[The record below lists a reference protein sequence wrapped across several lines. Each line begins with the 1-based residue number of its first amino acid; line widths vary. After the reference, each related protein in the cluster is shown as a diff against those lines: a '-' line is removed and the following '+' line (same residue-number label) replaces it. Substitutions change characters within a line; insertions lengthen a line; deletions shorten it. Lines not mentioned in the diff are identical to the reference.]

1 MLKTDTIC
9 AKNIIS
15 TIKRTIIIQVL
26 FYVQLGEPVK
36 LTKRMIIRALSLLT
50 AVGGVLG
57 AKDIILMNE
66 NEELKLD
73 REYSYTRAVGDLSD
87 ELDTVSTTLEKQLYA
102 SGADIHRD
110 LSVKLCSD
118 TAEAKTA
125 LAQLP
130 NETTDLATVNKFLS
144 QVGDYSLSLS
154 KKLSAGGE
162 ISAKEY
168 KNIEEL
174 YNVSKEL
181 CEKMRLLRES
191 IESGETVFEADTDTR
206 VPVLSDGFEELD
218 EAMSGCP
225 KLIYDGPFSDNI
237 LERTPM
243 MTRDAEKVSR
253 QQALTKCRM
262 VLGIDSNDLSVIET
276 VSGRMPGWRFSD
288 SEGGI
293 CCEVTEKGG
302 YLSYFLRSRQPERVK
317 LSTDEAVQKAEDFL
331 TELGMDSLK
340 STYYET
346 YANVLT
352 VNFAYQDLDVLC
364 YTDLVKVSVA
374 LDNGEILGY
383 DAKGWL
389 VNHHKR
395 QYRRDII
402 SLSSASERVS
412 PKLKIES
419 SQKALIP
426 ADDLSEKL
434 CYEFRCKADN
444 GRTALVY
451 INAETGKEEQILL
464 LVESENGVLTI

>member
-1 MLKTDTIC
+1 M
-9 AKNIIS
+9 
-15 TIKRTIIIQVL
+15 
-26 FYVQLGEPVK
+26 K
-36 LTKRMIIRALSLLT
+36 LTKRMIIRAFSYLAA
-50 AVGGVLG
+50 AVGVLG
-57 AKDIILMNE
+57 AKDLILMNE
-66 NEELKLD
+66 NESLSLE
-73 REYSYTRAVGDLSD
+73 REYTYTRAVGDLSD
-87 ELDTVSTTLEKQLYA
+87 ELDTVSSTLEKQLYA
-102 SGADIHRD
+102 SGAEIHRD

-118 TAEAKTA
+118 TAEAKSA

-130 NETTDLATVNKFLS
+130 NDTADLGTVNKFLS

-154 KKLSAGGE
+154 KKLTSGGE
-162 ISAKEY
+162 ISDKEY
-168 KNIEEL
+168 KNIEQL
-174 YNVSKEL
+174 YSVSKEL

-191 IESGETVFEADTDTR
+191 VESGETVFVPDADIRT
-206 VPVLSDGFEELD
+206 PLLSDGYEELD

-243 MTRDAEKVSR
+243 MTRDAEKVTR
-253 QQALTKCRM
+253 QQALTRCRM
-262 VLGIDSNDLSVIET
+262 VLGIDSNDLSVIDT

-288 SEGGI
+288 SKGGI
-293 CCEVTEKGG
+293 SCEVTEKGG
-302 YLSYFLRSRQPERVK
+302 YLSYFLRSRQPEASK
-317 LSTDEAVQKAEDFL
+317 LSTDEALQKAENFL

-346 YANVLT
+346 YSNVLT

-402 SLSSASERVS
+402 SLSSAAERVS
-412 PKLKIES
+412 PKLTVES

-451 INAETGKEEQILL
+451 INAETGREEQILL
-464 LVESENGVLTI
+464 LVESEYGVLTV

>member
-1 MLKTDTIC
+1 
-9 AKNIIS
+9 
-15 TIKRTIIIQVL
+15 
-26 FYVQLGEPVK
+26 
-36 LTKRMIIRALSLLT
+36 MIIRAFSYLAA
-50 AVGGVLG
+50 AVGVLG
-57 AKDIILMNE
+57 AKDLILMNE
-66 NEELKLD
+66 NESLSLE
-73 REYSYTRAVGDLSD
+73 REYTYTRAVGDLSD
-87 ELDTVSTTLEKQLYA
+87 ELDTVSSTLEKQLYA
-102 SGADIHRD
+102 SGAEIHRD

-118 TAEAKTA
+118 TAEAKSA

-130 NETTDLATVNKFLS
+130 NDTADLGTVNKFLS

-154 KKLSAGGE
+154 KKLTSGGE
-162 ISAKEY
+162 ISDKEY
-168 KNIEEL
+168 KNIEQL
-174 YNVSKEL
+174 YSVSKEL

-191 IESGETVFEADTDTR
+191 VESGETVFVPDADTRT
-206 VPVLSDGFEELD
+206 PLLSDGYEELD

-243 MTRDAEKVSR
+243 MTRDAEKVTR
-253 QQALTKCRM
+253 QQALTRCRM
-262 VLGIDSNDLSVIET
+262 VLGIDSNDLSVIDT

-288 SEGGI
+288 SKGGI
-293 CCEVTEKGG
+293 SCEVTEKGG
-302 YLSYFLRSRQPERVK
+302 YLSYFLRSRQPEASK
-317 LSTDEAVQKAEDFL
+317 LSTDEALQKAENFL

-346 YANVLT
+346 YSNVLT

-402 SLSSASERVS
+402 SLSSAAERVS
-412 PKLKIES
+412 PKLTVES

-451 INAETGKEEQILL
+451 INAETGREEQILL
-464 LVESENGVLTI
+464 LVESEFGVLTV

>member
-1 MLKTDTIC
+1 
-9 AKNIIS
+9 
-15 TIKRTIIIQVL
+15 
-26 FYVQLGEPVK
+26 
-36 LTKRMIIRALSLLT
+36 MIIRAFSYLAA
-50 AVGGVLG
+50 AVGVLG
-57 AKDIILMNE
+57 AKDLILMNE
-66 NEELKLD
+66 NESLSLE
-73 REYSYTRAVGDLSD
+73 REYTYTRAVGDLSD
-87 ELDTVSTTLEKQLYA
+87 ELDTVSSTLEKQLYA
-102 SGADIHRD
+102 SGAEIHRD

-118 TAEAKTA
+118 TAEAKSA

-130 NETTDLATVNKFLS
+130 NDTADLGTVNKFLS

-154 KKLSAGGE
+154 KKLTSGGE
-162 ISAKEY
+162 ISDKEY
-168 KNIEEL
+168 KNIEQL
-174 YNVSKEL
+174 YSVSKEL

-191 IESGETVFEADTDTR
+191 VESGETVFVPDADTRT
-206 VPVLSDGFEELD
+206 PLLSDGYEELD

-243 MTRDAEKVSR
+243 MTRDAEKVTR
-253 QQALTKCRM
+253 QQALTRCRM
-262 VLGIDSNDLSVIET
+262 VLGIDSNDLSVIDT

-288 SEGGI
+288 SKGGI
-293 CCEVTEKGG
+293 SCEVTEKGG
-302 YLSYFLRSRQPERVK
+302 YLSYFLRSRQPEASK
-317 LSTDEAVQKAEDFL
+317 LSTDEALQKAENFL

-346 YANVLT
+346 YSNVLT
-352 VNFAYQDLDVLC
+352 VNYAYQDLDVLC

-402 SLSSASERVS
+402 SLSSAAERVS
-412 PKLKIES
+412 PKLTVES

-451 INAETGKEEQILL
+451 INAETGREEQILL
-464 LVESENGVLTI
+464 LVESEFGVLTV

>member
-1 MLKTDTIC
+1 
-9 AKNIIS
+9 
-15 TIKRTIIIQVL
+15 
-26 FYVQLGEPVK
+26 
-36 LTKRMIIRALSLLT
+36 MIIRAFSYLAA
-50 AVGGVLG
+50 AVGVLG
-57 AKDIILMNE
+57 AKDLILMNE
-66 NEELKLD
+66 NESLSLE
-73 REYSYTRAVGDLSD
+73 REYTYTRAVGDLSD
-87 ELDTVSTTLEKQLYA
+87 ELDTVSSTLEKQLYA
-102 SGADIHRD
+102 SGAEIHRD

-118 TAEAKTA
+118 TAEAKSA

-130 NETTDLATVNKFLS
+130 NDTADLGTVNKFLS

-154 KKLSAGGE
+154 KKLTSGGE
-162 ISAKEY
+162 ISDKEY
-168 KNIEEL
+168 KNIEQL
-174 YNVSKEL
+174 YSVSKEL

-191 IESGETVFEADTDTR
+191 VESGETVFVPDADTRT
-206 VPVLSDGFEELD
+206 PLLSDGYEELD

-243 MTRDAEKVSR
+243 MTRDAEKVTR
-253 QQALTKCRM
+253 QQALTRCRM
-262 VLGIDSNDLSVIET
+262 VLGIDSNDLSVIDT

-288 SEGGI
+288 SKGGI
-293 CCEVTEKGG
+293 SCEVTEKGG
-302 YLSYFLRSRQPERVK
+302 YLSYFLRSRQPEASK
-317 LSTDEAVQKAEDFL
+317 LSTDEALQKAESFL

-346 YANVLT
+346 YSNVLT
-352 VNFAYQDLDVLC
+352 VNYAYQDLDVLC

-402 SLSSASERVS
+402 SLSSAAERVS
-412 PKLKIES
+412 PKLTVES

-451 INAETGKEEQILL
+451 INAETGREEQILL
-464 LVESENGVLTI
+464 LVESEFGVLTV

>member
-1 MLKTDTIC
+1 M
-9 AKNIIS
+9 
-15 TIKRTIIIQVL
+15 
-26 FYVQLGEPVK
+26 K
-36 LTKRMIIRALSLLT
+36 LTKRMIIRAFSYLAA
-50 AVGGVLG
+50 AVGVLG
-57 AKDIILMNE
+57 AKDLILMNE
-66 NEELKLD
+66 NESLSLE
-73 REYSYTRAVGDLSD
+73 REYTYTRAVGDLSD
-87 ELDTVSTTLEKQLYA
+87 ELDTVSSTLEKQLYA
-102 SGADIHRD
+102 SGAEIHRD

-118 TAEAKTA
+118 TAEAKSA

-130 NETTDLATVNKFLS
+130 NDTADLGTVNKFLS

-154 KKLSAGGE
+154 KKLTSGGE
-162 ISAKEY
+162 ISDKEY
-168 KNIEEL
+168 KNIEQL
-174 YNVSKEL
+174 YSVSKEL

-191 IESGETVFEADTDTR
+191 VESGETVFVPDADTRT
-206 VPVLSDGFEELD
+206 PLLSDGYEELD

-243 MTRDAEKVSR
+243 MTRDAEKVTR
-253 QQALTKCRM
+253 QQALTRCRM
-262 VLGIDSNDLSVIET
+262 VLGIDSNDLSVIDT

-288 SEGGI
+288 SKGGI
-293 CCEVTEKGG
+293 SCEVTEKGG
-302 YLSYFLRSRQPERVK
+302 YLSYFLRSRQPEASK
-317 LSTDEAVQKAEDFL
+317 LSTDEALQKAENFL

-346 YANVLT
+346 YSNVLT

-402 SLSSASERVS
+402 SLSSAAERVS
-412 PKLKIES
+412 PKLTVES

-451 INAETGKEEQILL
+451 INAETGREEQILL
-464 LVESENGVLTI
+464 LVESEFGVLTV

>member
-1 MLKTDTIC
+1 
-9 AKNIIS
+9 
-15 TIKRTIIIQVL
+15 
-26 FYVQLGEPVK
+26 
-36 LTKRMIIRALSLLT
+36 MIIRAFSYLAA
-50 AVGGVLG
+50 AVGVLG
-57 AKDIILMNE
+57 AKDLILMNE
-66 NEELKLD
+66 NESLSLE
-73 REYSYTRAVGDLSD
+73 REYTYTRAVGDLSD
-87 ELDTVSTTLEKQLYA
+87 ELDTVSSTLEKQLYA
-102 SGADIHRD
+102 SGAEIHRD

-118 TAEAKTA
+118 TAEAKSA

-130 NETTDLATVNKFLS
+130 NDTADLGTVNKFLS

-154 KKLSAGGE
+154 KKLTSGGE
-162 ISAKEY
+162 ISDKEY
-168 KNIEEL
+168 KNIEQL
-174 YNVSKEL
+174 YSVSKEL

-191 IESGETVFEADTDTR
+191 VESGETVFVPDADTRT
-206 VPVLSDGFEELD
+206 PLLSDGYEELD

-243 MTRDAEKVSR
+243 MTRDAEKVTR
-253 QQALTKCRM
+253 QQALTRCRM
-262 VLGIDSNDLSVIET
+262 VLGIDSNDLSVINT

-288 SEGGI
+288 SKGGI
-293 CCEVTEKGG
+293 SCEVTEKGG
-302 YLSYFLRSRQPERVK
+302 YLSYFLRSRQPEASK
-317 LSTDEAVQKAEDFL
+317 LSTDEALQKAENFL

-346 YANVLT
+346 YSNVLT

-402 SLSSASERVS
+402 SLSSAAERVS
-412 PKLKIES
+412 PKLTVES

-451 INAETGKEEQILL
+451 INAETGREEQILL
-464 LVESENGVLTI
+464 LVESEFGVLTV

>member
-1 MLKTDTIC
+1 M
-9 AKNIIS
+9 
-15 TIKRTIIIQVL
+15 
-26 FYVQLGEPVK
+26 K
-36 LTKRMIIRALSLLT
+36 LTKRMIIRAFSYLAA
-50 AVGGVLG
+50 AVGVLG
-57 AKDIILMNE
+57 AKDLILMNE
-66 NEELKLD
+66 NESLSLE
-73 REYSYTRAVGDLSD
+73 REYTYTRAVGDLSD
-87 ELDTVSTTLEKQLYA
+87 ELDTVSSTLEKQLYA
-102 SGADIHRD
+102 SGAEIHRD

-118 TAEAKTA
+118 TAEAKSA

-130 NETTDLATVNKFLS
+130 NDTADLGTVNKFLS

-154 KKLSAGGE
+154 KKLSSGGE
-162 ISAKEY
+162 ISDKEY
-168 KNIEEL
+168 KNIEQL
-174 YNVSKEL
+174 YSVSKEL

-191 IESGETVFEADTDTR
+191 VESGETVFVPDADTRT
-206 VPVLSDGFEELD
+206 PLLSDGYEELD

-243 MTRDAEKVSR
+243 MTRDAEKVTR
-253 QQALTKCRM
+253 QQALTRCRM
-262 VLGIDSNDLSVIET
+262 VLGIDSNDLSVIDT

-288 SEGGI
+288 SKGGI
-293 CCEVTEKGG
+293 SCEVTEKGG
-302 YLSYFLRSRQPERVK
+302 YLSYFLRSRQPEASK
-317 LSTDEAVQKAEDFL
+317 LSTDEALQKAENFL

-346 YANVLT
+346 YSNVLT

-402 SLSSASERVS
+402 SLSSAAERVS
-412 PKLKIES
+412 PKLTVES

-451 INAETGKEEQILL
+451 INAETGREEQILL
-464 LVESENGVLTI
+464 LVESEYGVLTV

>member
-1 MLKTDTIC
+1 
-9 AKNIIS
+9 
-15 TIKRTIIIQVL
+15 
-26 FYVQLGEPVK
+26 
-36 LTKRMIIRALSLLT
+36 MIIRAFSYLAA
-50 AVGGVLG
+50 AVGVLG
-57 AKDIILMNE
+57 AKDLILMNE
-66 NEELKLD
+66 NESLSLE
-73 REYSYTRAVGDLSD
+73 REYTYTRAVGDLSD
-87 ELDTVSTTLEKQLYA
+87 ELDTVSSTLEKQLYA
-102 SGADIHRD
+102 SGAEIHRD

-118 TAEAKTA
+118 TAEAKSA

-130 NETTDLATVNKFLS
+130 NDTADLGTVNKFLS

-154 KKLSAGGE
+154 KKLTSGGE
-162 ISAKEY
+162 ISDKEY
-168 KNIEEL
+168 KNIEQL
-174 YNVSKEL
+174 YSVSKEL

-191 IESGETVFEADTDTR
+191 VESGETVFVPDADTRT
-206 VPVLSDGFEELD
+206 PLLSDGYEELD

-243 MTRDAEKVSR
+243 MTRDAEKVTR
-253 QQALTKCRM
+253 QQALTRCRM
-262 VLGIDSNDLSVIET
+262 VLGIDSNDLSVIDT

-288 SEGGI
+288 SKGGI
-293 CCEVTEKGG
+293 SCEVTEKGG
-302 YLSYFLRSRQPERVK
+302 YLSYFLRSRQPEASK
-317 LSTDEAVQKAEDFL
+317 LSTDEALQKAENFL

-346 YANVLT
+346 YSNVLT

-364 YTDLVKVSVA
+364 YTDLIKVSVA

-402 SLSSASERVS
+402 ALSSAAERVS
-412 PKLKIES
+412 PKLTVES

-451 INAETGKEEQILL
+451 INAETGREEQILL
-464 LVESENGVLTI
+464 LVESEFGVLTV

>member
-1 MLKTDTIC
+1 
-9 AKNIIS
+9 
-15 TIKRTIIIQVL
+15 
-26 FYVQLGEPVK
+26 
-36 LTKRMIIRALSLLT
+36 MIIRAFSYLAA
-50 AVGGVLG
+50 AVGVLG
-57 AKDIILMNE
+57 AKDLILMNE
-66 NEELKLD
+66 NESLSLE
-73 REYSYTRAVGDLSD
+73 REYTYTRAVGDLSD
-87 ELDTVSTTLEKQLYA
+87 ELDTVSSTLEKQLYA
-102 SGADIHRD
+102 SGAEIHRD

-118 TAEAKTA
+118 TAEAKSA

-130 NETTDLATVNKFLS
+130 NDTADLGTVNKFLS

-154 KKLSAGGE
+154 KKLTSGGE
-162 ISAKEY
+162 ISDKEY
-168 KNIEEL
+168 KNIEQL
-174 YNVSKEL
+174 YSVSKEL

-191 IESGETVFEADTDTR
+191 VESGETVFVPDADTRT
-206 VPVLSDGFEELD
+206 PLLSDGYEELD

-243 MTRDAEKVSR
+243 MTRDAEKVTR
-253 QQALTKCRM
+253 QQALTRCRM
-262 VLGIDSNDLSVIET
+262 VLGIDSNDLSVIDT

-288 SEGGI
+288 SKGGI
-293 CCEVTEKGG
+293 SCEVTEKGG
-302 YLSYFLRSRQPERVK
+302 YLSYFLRSRQPEASK
-317 LSTDEAVQKAEDFL
+317 LSTDEALQKAENFL

-346 YANVLT
+346 YSNVLT

-364 YTDLVKVSVA
+364 YTDLIKVSVA

-402 SLSSASERVS
+402 SLSSAAERVS
-412 PKLKIES
+412 PKLTVES

-451 INAETGKEEQILL
+451 INAETGREEQILL
-464 LVESENGVLTI
+464 LVESEYGVLTV

>member
-1 MLKTDTIC
+1 
-9 AKNIIS
+9 
-15 TIKRTIIIQVL
+15 
-26 FYVQLGEPVK
+26 
-36 LTKRMIIRALSLLT
+36 MIIRAFSYLAA
-50 AVGGVLG
+50 AVGVLG
-57 AKDIILMNE
+57 AKDLILMNE
-66 NEELKLD
+66 NESLSLE
-73 REYSYTRAVGDLSD
+73 REYTYTRAVGDLSD
-87 ELDTVSTTLEKQLYA
+87 ELDTVSSTLEKQLYA
-102 SGADIHRD
+102 SGAEIHRD

-118 TAEAKTA
+118 TAEAKSA

-130 NETTDLATVNKFLS
+130 NDTADLGTVNKFLS

-154 KKLSAGGE
+154 KKLSSGGE
-162 ISAKEY
+162 ISDKEY
-168 KNIEEL
+168 KNIEQL
-174 YNVSKEL
+174 YSVSKEL

-191 IESGETVFEADTDTR
+191 VESGETVFVPDADTRT
-206 VPVLSDGFEELD
+206 PLLSDGYEELD

-243 MTRDAEKVSR
+243 MTRDAEKVTR
-253 QQALTKCRM
+253 QQALTRCRM
-262 VLGIDSNDLSVIET
+262 VLGIDSNDLSVIDT

-288 SEGGI
+288 SKGGI
-293 CCEVTEKGG
+293 SCEVTEKGG
-302 YLSYFLRSRQPERVK
+302 YLSYFLRSRQPEASK
-317 LSTDEAVQKAEDFL
+317 LSTDEALQKAENFL

-346 YANVLT
+346 YSNVLT

-364 YTDLVKVSVA
+364 YTDLIKVSVA

-402 SLSSASERVS
+402 SLSSAAERVS
-412 PKLKIES
+412 PKLTVES

-451 INAETGKEEQILL
+451 INAETGREEQILL
-464 LVESENGVLTI
+464 LVESEYGVLTV

>member
-1 MLKTDTIC
+1 
-9 AKNIIS
+9 
-15 TIKRTIIIQVL
+15 
-26 FYVQLGEPVK
+26 
-36 LTKRMIIRALSLLT
+36 MIIRAFSYLAA
-50 AVGGVLG
+50 AVGVLG
-57 AKDIILMNE
+57 AKDLILMNE
-66 NEELKLD
+66 NESLSLE
-73 REYSYTRAVGDLSD
+73 REYTYTRAVGDLSD
-87 ELDTVSTTLEKQLYA
+87 ELDTVSSTLEKQLYA
-102 SGADIHRD
+102 SGAEIHRD

-118 TAEAKTA
+118 TAEAKSA

-130 NETTDLATVNKFLS
+130 NDTADLGTVNKFLS

-154 KKLSAGGE
+154 KKLTSGGE
-162 ISAKEY
+162 ISDKEY
-168 KNIEEL
+168 KNIEQL
-174 YNVSKEL
+174 YSVSKEL

-191 IESGETVFEADTDTR
+191 VESGETVFVPDADTRT
-206 VPVLSDGFEELD
+206 PLLSDGYEELD

-243 MTRDAEKVSR
+243 MTRDAEKVTR
-253 QQALTKCRM
+253 QQALTRCRM
-262 VLGIDSNDLSVIET
+262 VLGIDSNDLSVIDT

-288 SEGGI
+288 SKGGI
-293 CCEVTEKGG
+293 SCEVTEKGG
-302 YLSYFLRSRQPERVK
+302 YLSYFLRSRQPEASK
-317 LSTDEAVQKAEDFL
+317 LSTDEALQKAENFL

-346 YANVLT
+346 YSNVLT

-402 SLSSASERVS
+402 SLSSAAERVS
-412 PKLKIES
+412 PKLTVES

-451 INAETGKEEQILL
+451 INAETGREEQILL
-464 LVESENGVLTI
+464 LVESEYGVLTV

>member
-1 MLKTDTIC
+1 M
-9 AKNIIS
+9 
-15 TIKRTIIIQVL
+15 
-26 FYVQLGEPVK
+26 K
-36 LTKRMIIRALSLLT
+36 LTKRMIIRAFSYLAA
-50 AVGGVLG
+50 AVGVLG
-57 AKDIILMNE
+57 AKDLILMNE
-66 NEELKLD
+66 NESLSLE
-73 REYSYTRAVGDLSD
+73 REYTYTRAVGDLSD
-87 ELDTVSTTLEKQLYA
+87 ELDTVSSTLEKQLYA
-102 SGADIHRD
+102 SGAEIHRD

-118 TAEAKTA
+118 TAEAKSA

-130 NETTDLATVNKFLS
+130 NDTADLGTVNKFLS

-154 KKLSAGGE
+154 KKLTSGGE
-162 ISAKEY
+162 ISDKEY
-168 KNIEEL
+168 KNIEQL
-174 YNVSKEL
+174 YSVSKEL

-191 IESGETVFEADTDTR
+191 VESGETVFVPDADTRT
-206 VPVLSDGFEELD
+206 PLLSDGYEELD

-243 MTRDAEKVSR
+243 MTRDAEKVTR
-253 QQALTKCRM
+253 QQALTRCRM
-262 VLGIDSNDLSVIET
+262 VLGIDSNDLSVINT

-288 SEGGI
+288 SKGGI
-293 CCEVTEKGG
+293 SCEVTEKGG
-302 YLSYFLRSRQPERVK
+302 YLSYFLRSRQPEASK
-317 LSTDEAVQKAEDFL
+317 LSTDEALQKAENFL

-346 YANVLT
+346 YSNVLT

-402 SLSSASERVS
+402 SLSSAAERVS
-412 PKLKIES
+412 PKLTVES

-451 INAETGKEEQILL
+451 INAETGREEQILL
-464 LVESENGVLTI
+464 LVESEFGVLTV

>member
-1 MLKTDTIC
+1 
-9 AKNIIS
+9 
-15 TIKRTIIIQVL
+15 
-26 FYVQLGEPVK
+26 
-36 LTKRMIIRALSLLT
+36 MIIRAFSYLAA
-50 AVGGVLG
+50 AVGVLG
-57 AKDIILMNE
+57 AKDLILMNE
-66 NEELKLD
+66 NESLSLE
-73 REYSYTRAVGDLSD
+73 REYTYTRAVGDLSD
-87 ELDTVSTTLEKQLYA
+87 ELDTVSSTLEKQLYA
-102 SGADIHRD
+102 SGAEIHRD

-118 TAEAKTA
+118 TAEAKSA

-130 NETTDLATVNKFLS
+130 NDTADLGTVNKFLS

-154 KKLSAGGE
+154 KKLSSGGE
-162 ISAKEY
+162 ISDKEY
-168 KNIEEL
+168 KNIEQL
-174 YNVSKEL
+174 YSVSKEL

-191 IESGETVFEADTDTR
+191 VESGETVFVPDADTRT
-206 VPVLSDGFEELD
+206 PLLSDGYEELD

-243 MTRDAEKVSR
+243 MTRDAEKVTR
-253 QQALTKCRM
+253 QQALTRCRM
-262 VLGIDSNDLSVIET
+262 VLGIDSNDLSVIDT

-288 SEGGI
+288 SKGGI
-293 CCEVTEKGG
+293 SCEVTEKGG
-302 YLSYFLRSRQPERVK
+302 YLSYFLRSRQPEASK
-317 LSTDEAVQKAEDFL
+317 LSTDEALQKAENFL

-346 YANVLT
+346 YSNVLT

-402 SLSSASERVS
+402 SLSSAAERVS
-412 PKLKIES
+412 PKLTVES

-451 INAETGKEEQILL
+451 INAETGREEQILL
-464 LVESENGVLTI
+464 LVESEFGVLTV

>member
-1 MLKTDTIC
+1 M
-9 AKNIIS
+9 
-15 TIKRTIIIQVL
+15 
-26 FYVQLGEPVK
+26 K
-36 LTKRMIIRALSLLT
+36 LTKRMIIRAFSYLAA
-50 AVGGVLG
+50 AVGVLG
-57 AKDIILMNE
+57 AKDLILMNE
-66 NEELKLD
+66 NESLSLE
-73 REYSYTRAVGDLSD
+73 REYTYTRAVGDLSD
-87 ELDTVSTTLEKQLYA
+87 ELDTVSSTLEKQLYA
-102 SGADIHRD
+102 SGAEIHRD

-118 TAEAKTA
+118 TAEAKSA

-130 NETTDLATVNKFLS
+130 NDTADLGTVNKFLS

-154 KKLSAGGE
+154 KKLTSGGE
-162 ISAKEY
+162 ISDKEY
-168 KNIEEL
+168 KNIEQL
-174 YNVSKEL
+174 YSVSKEL

-191 IESGETVFEADTDTR
+191 VESGETVFVPDADTRT
-206 VPVLSDGFEELD
+206 PLLSDGYEELD

-243 MTRDAEKVSR
+243 MTRDAEKVTR
-253 QQALTKCRM
+253 QQALTRCRM
-262 VLGIDSNDLSVIET
+262 VLGIDSNDLSVIDT

-288 SEGGI
+288 SKGGI
-293 CCEVTEKGG
+293 SCEVTEKGG
-302 YLSYFLRSRQPERVK
+302 YLSYFLRSRQPEASK
-317 LSTDEAVQKAEDFL
+317 LSTDEALQKAENFL

-346 YANVLT
+346 YSNVLT

-364 YTDLVKVSVA
+364 YTDLIKVSVA

-402 SLSSASERVS
+402 SLSSAAERVS
-412 PKLKIES
+412 PKLTVES

-451 INAETGKEEQILL
+451 INAETGREEQILL
-464 LVESENGVLTI
+464 LVESEFGVLTV

>member
-1 MLKTDTIC
+1 
-9 AKNIIS
+9 
-15 TIKRTIIIQVL
+15 
-26 FYVQLGEPVK
+26 
-36 LTKRMIIRALSLLT
+36 MIIRAFSYLAA
-50 AVGGVLG
+50 AVGVLG
-57 AKDIILMNE
+57 AKDLLLMNE
-66 NEELKLD
+66 NESLSLE
-73 REYSYTRAVGDLSD
+73 REYTYTRAVGDLSD
-87 ELDTVSTTLEKQLYA
+87 ELDTVSSTLEKQLYA
-102 SGADIHRD
+102 SGAEIHRD

-118 TAEAKTA
+118 TAEAKSA

-130 NETTDLATVNKFLS
+130 NDTADLGTVNKFLS

-154 KKLSAGGE
+154 KKLSSGGE
-162 ISAKEY
+162 ISDKEY
-168 KNIEEL
+168 KNIEQL
-174 YNVSKEL
+174 YSVSKEL

-191 IESGETVFEADTDTR
+191 VESGETVFVPDADTRT
-206 VPVLSDGFEELD
+206 PLLSDGYEELD

-243 MTRDAEKVSR
+243 MTRDAEKVTR
-253 QQALTKCRM
+253 QQALTRCRM
-262 VLGIDSNDLSVIET
+262 VLGIDSNDLSVIDT

-288 SEGGI
+288 SKGGI
-293 CCEVTEKGG
+293 SCEVTEKGG
-302 YLSYFLRSRQPERVK
+302 YLSYFLRSRQPEASK
-317 LSTDEAVQKAEDFL
+317 LSTDEALQKAENFL

-346 YANVLT
+346 YSNVLT

-402 SLSSASERVS
+402 SLSSAAERVS
-412 PKLKIES
+412 PKLTVES

-451 INAETGKEEQILL
+451 INAETGREEQILL
-464 LVESENGVLTI
+464 LVESEFGVLTV

>member
-1 MLKTDTIC
+1 M
-9 AKNIIS
+9 
-15 TIKRTIIIQVL
+15 
-26 FYVQLGEPVK
+26 K
-36 LTKRMIIRALSLLT
+36 LTKRMIIRAFSYLAA
-50 AVGGVLG
+50 AVGVLG
-57 AKDIILMNE
+57 AKDLILMNE
-66 NEELKLD
+66 NESLSLE
-73 REYSYTRAVGDLSD
+73 REYTYTRAVGDLSD
-87 ELDTVSTTLEKQLYA
+87 ELDTVSSTLEKQLYA
-102 SGADIHRD
+102 SGAEIHRD

-118 TAEAKTA
+118 TAEAKSA

-130 NETTDLATVNKFLS
+130 NDTADLGTVNKFLS

-154 KKLSAGGE
+154 KKLTSGGE
-162 ISAKEY
+162 ISDKEY
-168 KNIEEL
+168 KNIEQL
-174 YNVSKEL
+174 YSVSKEL

-191 IESGETVFEADTDTR
+191 VESGETVFVPDADTRT
-206 VPVLSDGFEELD
+206 PLLSDGYEELD

-243 MTRDAEKVSR
+243 MTRDAEKVTR
-253 QQALTKCRM
+253 QQALTRCRM
-262 VLGIDSNDLSVIET
+262 VLGIDSNDLSVIDT

-288 SEGGI
+288 SKGGI
-293 CCEVTEKGG
+293 SCEVTEKGG
-302 YLSYFLRSRQPERVK
+302 YLSYFLRSRQPEASK
-317 LSTDEAVQKAEDFL
+317 LSTDEALQKAENFL

-346 YANVLT
+346 YSNVLT

-402 SLSSASERVS
+402 SLSSAAERVS
-412 PKLKIES
+412 PKLTVES

-451 INAETGKEEQILL
+451 INAETGREEQILL
-464 LVESENGVLTI
+464 LVESEYGVLTV

>member
-1 MLKTDTIC
+1 
-9 AKNIIS
+9 
-15 TIKRTIIIQVL
+15 
-26 FYVQLGEPVK
+26 
-36 LTKRMIIRALSLLT
+36 MIIRAFSYLAA
-50 AVGGVLG
+50 AVGVLG
-57 AKDIILMNE
+57 AKDLILMNE
-66 NEELKLD
+66 NESLSLE
-73 REYSYTRAVGDLSD
+73 REYNYTRAVGDLSD
-87 ELDTVSTTLEKQLYA
+87 ELDTVSSTLEKQLYA
-102 SGADIHRD
+102 SGAEIHRD

-118 TAEAKTA
+118 TAEAKSA

-130 NETTDLATVNKFLS
+130 NDTADLGTVNKFLS

-154 KKLSAGGE
+154 KKLTSGGE
-162 ISAKEY
+162 ISDKEY
-168 KNIEEL
+168 KNIEQL
-174 YNVSKEL
+174 YSVSKEL

-191 IESGETVFEADTDTR
+191 VESGETVFVPDADIRT
-206 VPVLSDGFEELD
+206 PLLSDGYEELD

-243 MTRDAEKVSR
+243 MTRDAEKVTR
-253 QQALTKCRM
+253 QQALTRCRM
-262 VLGIDSNDLSVIET
+262 VLGIDSNDLSVIDT

-288 SEGGI
+288 SKGGI
-293 CCEVTEKGG
+293 SCEVTEKGG
-302 YLSYFLRSRQPERVK
+302 YLSYFLRSRQPEASK
-317 LSTDEAVQKAEDFL
+317 LSTDEALQKAESFL

-346 YANVLT
+346 YSNVLT

-402 SLSSASERVS
+402 SLSSAAERVS
-412 PKLKIES
+412 PKLTVES

-451 INAETGKEEQILL
+451 INAETGREEQILL
-464 LVESENGVLTI
+464 LVESEYGVLTV

>member
-1 MLKTDTIC
+1 M
-9 AKNIIS
+9 
-15 TIKRTIIIQVL
+15 
-26 FYVQLGEPVK
+26 K
-36 LTKRMIIRALSLLT
+36 LTKRMIIRAFSYLAA
-50 AVGGVLG
+50 AVGVLG
-57 AKDIILMNE
+57 AKDLILMNE
-66 NEELKLD
+66 NESLSLE
-73 REYSYTRAVGDLSD
+73 REYTYTRAVGDLSD
-87 ELDTVSTTLEKQLYA
+87 ELDTVSSTLEKQLYA
-102 SGADIHRD
+102 SGAEIHRD

-118 TAEAKTA
+118 TAEAKSA

-130 NETTDLATVNKFLS
+130 NDTADLGTVNKFLS

-154 KKLSAGGE
+154 KKLTSGGE
-162 ISAKEY
+162 ISDKEY
-168 KNIEEL
+168 KNIEQL
-174 YNVSKEL
+174 YSVSKEL

-191 IESGETVFEADTDTR
+191 VESGETVFVPDADTRT
-206 VPVLSDGFEELD
+206 PLLSDGYEELD

-243 MTRDAEKVSR
+243 MTRDAEKVTR
-253 QQALTKCRM
+253 QQALTRCRM
-262 VLGIDSNDLSVIET
+262 VLGIDSNDLSVIDT

-288 SEGGI
+288 SKGGI
-293 CCEVTEKGG
+293 SCEVTEKGG
-302 YLSYFLRSRQPERVK
+302 YLSYFLRSRQPEASK
-317 LSTDEAVQKAEDFL
+317 LSTDEALQKAESFL

-346 YANVLT
+346 YSNVLT
-352 VNFAYQDLDVLC
+352 VNYAYQDLDVLC

-402 SLSSASERVS
+402 SLSSAAERVS
-412 PKLKIES
+412 PKLTVES

-451 INAETGKEEQILL
+451 INAETGREEQILL
-464 LVESENGVLTI
+464 LVESEFGVLTV

>member
-1 MLKTDTIC
+1 M
-9 AKNIIS
+9 
-15 TIKRTIIIQVL
+15 
-26 FYVQLGEPVK
+26 K
-36 LTKRMIIRALSLLT
+36 LTKRMIIRAFSYLAA
-50 AVGGVLG
+50 AVGVLG
-57 AKDIILMNE
+57 AKDLILMNE
-66 NEELKLD
+66 NESLSLE
-73 REYSYTRAVGDLSD
+73 REYNYTRAVGDLSD
-87 ELDTVSTTLEKQLYA
+87 ELDTVSSTLEKQLYA
-102 SGADIHRD
+102 SGAEIHRD

-118 TAEAKTA
+118 TAEAKSA

-130 NETTDLATVNKFLS
+130 NDTADLGTVNKFLS

-154 KKLSAGGE
+154 KKLTSGGE
-162 ISAKEY
+162 ISDKEY
-168 KNIEEL
+168 KNIEQL
-174 YNVSKEL
+174 YSVSKEL

-191 IESGETVFEADTDTR
+191 VESGETVFVPDADIRT
-206 VPVLSDGFEELD
+206 PLLSDGYEELD

-243 MTRDAEKVSR
+243 MTRDAEKVTR
-253 QQALTKCRM
+253 QQALTRCRM
-262 VLGIDSNDLSVIET
+262 VLGIDSNDLSVIDT

-288 SEGGI
+288 SKGGI
-293 CCEVTEKGG
+293 SCEVTEKGG
-302 YLSYFLRSRQPERVK
+302 YLSYFLRSRQPEASK
-317 LSTDEAVQKAEDFL
+317 LSTDEALQKAESFL

-346 YANVLT
+346 YSNVLT

-402 SLSSASERVS
+402 SLSSAAERVS
-412 PKLKIES
+412 PKLTVES

-451 INAETGKEEQILL
+451 INAETGREEQILL
-464 LVESENGVLTI
+464 LVESEYGVLTV

>member
-1 MLKTDTIC
+1 
-9 AKNIIS
+9 
-15 TIKRTIIIQVL
+15 
-26 FYVQLGEPVK
+26 
-36 LTKRMIIRALSLLT
+36 MIIRAFSYLAA
-50 AVGGVLG
+50 AVGVLG
-57 AKDIILMNE
+57 AKDLILMNE
-66 NEELKLD
+66 NESLSLE
-73 REYSYTRAVGDLSD
+73 REYTYTRAVGDLSD
-87 ELDTVSTTLEKQLYA
+87 ELDTVSSTLEKQLYA
-102 SGADIHRD
+102 SGAEIHRD

-118 TAEAKTA
+118 TAEAKSA

-130 NETTDLATVNKFLS
+130 NDTADLGTVNKFLS

-154 KKLSAGGE
+154 KKLTSGGE
-162 ISAKEY
+162 ISDKEY
-168 KNIEEL
+168 KNIEQL
-174 YNVSKEL
+174 YSVSKEL

-191 IESGETVFEADTDTR
+191 VESGETVFVPDADIRT
-206 VPVLSDGFEELD
+206 PLLSDGYEELD

-243 MTRDAEKVSR
+243 MTRDAEKVTR
-253 QQALTKCRM
+253 QQALTRCRM
-262 VLGIDSNDLSVIET
+262 VLGIDSNDLSVIDT

-288 SEGGI
+288 SKGGI
-293 CCEVTEKGG
+293 SCEVTEKGG
-302 YLSYFLRSRQPERVK
+302 YLSYFLRSRQPEASK
-317 LSTDEAVQKAEDFL
+317 LSTDEALQKAENFL

-346 YANVLT
+346 YSNVLT

-402 SLSSASERVS
+402 SLSSAAERVS
-412 PKLKIES
+412 PKLTVES

-451 INAETGKEEQILL
+451 INAETGREEQILL
-464 LVESENGVLTI
+464 LVESEYGVLTV

>member
-1 MLKTDTIC
+1 
-9 AKNIIS
+9 
-15 TIKRTIIIQVL
+15 
-26 FYVQLGEPVK
+26 
-36 LTKRMIIRALSLLT
+36 MIIRAFSYLAA
-50 AVGGVLG
+50 AVGVLG
-57 AKDIILMNE
+57 AKDLILMNE
-66 NEELKLD
+66 NESLSLE
-73 REYSYTRAVGDLSD
+73 REYTYTRAVGDLSD
-87 ELDTVSTTLEKQLYA
+87 ELDTVSSTLEKQLYA
-102 SGADIHRD
+102 SGAEIHRD

-118 TAEAKTA
+118 TAEAKSA

-130 NETTDLATVNKFLS
+130 NDTADLGTVNKFLS

-154 KKLSAGGE
+154 KKLTSGGE
-162 ISAKEY
+162 ISDKEY
-168 KNIEEL
+168 KNIEQL
-174 YNVSKEL
+174 YSVSKEL

-191 IESGETVFEADTDTR
+191 VESGETVFVPDADTRT
-206 VPVLSDGFEELD
+206 PLLSDGYEELD

-243 MTRDAEKVSR
+243 MTRDAEKVTR
-253 QQALTKCRM
+253 QQALTRCRM
-262 VLGIDSNDLSVIET
+262 VLGIDSNDLSVIDT

-288 SEGGI
+288 SKGGI
-293 CCEVTEKGG
+293 SCEVTEKGG
-302 YLSYFLRSRQPERVK
+302 YLSYFLRSRQPEASK
-317 LSTDEAVQKAEDFL
+317 LSTDEALQKAENFL

-346 YANVLT
+346 YSNVLT

-364 YTDLVKVSVA
+364 YTDLIKVSVA

-402 SLSSASERVS
+402 SLSSAAERVS
-412 PKLKIES
+412 PKLTVES

-451 INAETGKEEQILL
+451 INAETGREEQILL
-464 LVESENGVLTI
+464 LVESEFGVLTV

>member
-1 MLKTDTIC
+1 
-9 AKNIIS
+9 
-15 TIKRTIIIQVL
+15 
-26 FYVQLGEPVK
+26 
-36 LTKRMIIRALSLLT
+36 MIIRAFSYLAA
-50 AVGGVLG
+50 AVGVLG
-57 AKDIILMNE
+57 AKDLILMNE
-66 NEELKLD
+66 NESLSLE
-73 REYSYTRAVGDLSD
+73 REYTYTRAVGDLSD
-87 ELDTVSTTLEKQLYA
+87 ELDTVSSTLEKQLYA
-102 SGADIHRD
+102 SGAEIHRD
-110 LSVKLCSD
+110 LSVKLCSG
-118 TAEAKTA
+118 TAEAKSA

-130 NETTDLATVNKFLS
+130 NDTADLGTVNKFLS

-154 KKLSAGGE
+154 KKLTSGGE
-162 ISAKEY
+162 ISDKEY
-168 KNIEEL
+168 KNIEQL
-174 YNVSKEL
+174 YSVSKEL

-191 IESGETVFEADTDTR
+191 VESGETVFVPDADTRT
-206 VPVLSDGFEELD
+206 PLLSDGYEELD

-243 MTRDAEKVSR
+243 MTRDAEKVTR
-253 QQALTKCRM
+253 QQALTRCRM
-262 VLGIDSNDLSVIET
+262 VLGIDSNDLSVIDT

-288 SEGGI
+288 SKGGI
-293 CCEVTEKGG
+293 SCEVTEKGG
-302 YLSYFLRSRQPERVK
+302 YLSYFLRSRQPEASK
-317 LSTDEAVQKAEDFL
+317 LSTDEALQKAENFL

-346 YANVLT
+346 YSNVLT

-364 YTDLVKVSVA
+364 YTDLIKVSVA

-402 SLSSASERVS
+402 SLSSAAERVS
-412 PKLKIES
+412 PKLTVES

-451 INAETGKEEQILL
+451 INAETGREEQILL
-464 LVESENGVLTI
+464 LVESEYGVLTV